1 MEESLVVGR
10 ILRPHGLRGELS
22 VEVRT
27 DDPGERFAA
36 GSVLATD
43 PPEAGPLT
51 VEASRWHSGRL
62 LVSFAGIED
71 RTDAESLR
79 GAWLTVDAAEIAPSD
94 DPDEFHDHQL
104 TGLTVVTVS
113 GELVGTVT
121 DVLHPGQDLL
131 AITPAPGTSRRSEVL
146 VPFVSA
152 IAVDVDLAGGKL
164 VIDPPP
170 GLLDLGQSDSDVGE
184 PGGSR
189 ED

>member
-27 DDPGERFAA
+27 DDPEQRFAA
-36 GSVLATD
+36 GSVLGTD
-43 PPEAGPLT
+43 PAEAGPLT
-51 VEASRWHSGRL
+51 VAASRWHSGRL
-62 LVSFAGIED
+62 LVSFAGVAD

-79 GAWLTVDAAEIAPSD
+79 GAWLTIAAADVPPPEN
-94 DPDEFHDHQL
+94 PDEFHDHQL
-104 TGLTVVTVS
+104 TGLSVVTVS

-121 DVLHPGQDLL
+121 DVLHHGQALL
-131 AITPAPGTSRRSEVL
+131 AVTPADGTSRRDEVL
-146 VPFVSA
+146 VPFVAA
-152 IAVDVDLAGGKL
+152 IAVEVDLASGRL

-170 GLLDLGQSDSDVGE
+170 GLLDLGQTDANGAE
-184 PGGSR
+184 AGGTR